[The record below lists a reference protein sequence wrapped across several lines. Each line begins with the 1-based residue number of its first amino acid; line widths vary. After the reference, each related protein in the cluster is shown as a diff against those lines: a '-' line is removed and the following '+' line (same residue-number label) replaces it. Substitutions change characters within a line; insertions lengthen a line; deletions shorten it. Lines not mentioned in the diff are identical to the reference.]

1 MHIGIL
7 SPASAARPHFDSLR
21 RMLPPEVTIT
31 NEGLGLLRDSY
42 ENLAGQADQIVAR
55 AVDFVKRNKAQGLL
69 VTGGFVTLFNPGLEA
84 KVAAAV
90 GIPVCSAVS
99 SVIAAL
105 RALSCKRLMLVT
117 PFAADMNAVIA
128 KHLEGEGLTAFFGPA
143 FDKDRKPGAGVD
155 IEPEELLRKVEDG
168 FRLNP
173 SAEAIYFQGAT
184 LDPLPI
190 IQRLEE
196 RLNVPVVS
204 SNTAMIWNVLSKL
217 GLRFSIAAYGKLLS
231 SWPPLQKDEG

>member
-1 MHIGIL
+1 VHIGIL
-7 SPASAARPHFDSLR
+7 SPASADRPHFDSLR
-21 RMLPPEVTIT
+21 RMLPPEVRIT

-42 ENLAGQADQIVAR
+42 ENLSGQTDQIVAR
-55 AVDFVKRNKAQGLL
+55 AVDFVNRTKVQGLL
-69 VTGGFVTLFNPGLEA
+69 VTGGFVTLFNPGLES
-84 KVAAAV
+84 KVAEAV
-90 GIPVCSAVS
+90 GIPVSSAVS

-105 RALSCKRLMLVT
+105 RALSLKRLMLVT
-117 PFAADMNAVIA
+117 PFAPDMNAVIA
-128 KHLEGEGLTAFFGPA
+128 KHLEGEGFTAFFGPV
-143 FDKDRKPGAGVD
+143 FDKDRKPGAAVD
-155 IEPEELLRKVEDG
+155 IDPEELLHKIEER

-217 GLRFSIAAYGKLLS
+217 GLRLSIAAYGKLLF
-231 SWPPLQKDEG
+231 SWPALQKDEG